1 MPLSQ
6 IRPRRAQYH
15 YLFFPLALP
24 ISTEAR
30 PGASASTLVNRLSAW
45 VPLSISISRT
55 IKFPFCAQRLGE
67 VRVDDQTIGD

>member
-6 IRPRRAQYH
+6 IRPLRAQYR
-15 YLFFPLALP
+15 YPFFPLALP
-24 ISTEAR
+24 ISIEAR

-55 IKFPFCAQRLGE
+55 IKFPFCAQRLGK
-67 VRVDDQTIGD
+67 VCVDGQTIGD